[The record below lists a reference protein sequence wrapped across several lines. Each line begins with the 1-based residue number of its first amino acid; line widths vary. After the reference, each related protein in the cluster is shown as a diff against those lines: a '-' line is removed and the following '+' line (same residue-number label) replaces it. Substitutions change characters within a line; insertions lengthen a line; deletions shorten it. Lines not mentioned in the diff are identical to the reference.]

1 MLTTVKHRNILLAC
15 ALRQPRHD
23 APMSNTPTLNFF
35 GTDGIRG
42 KAGLS
47 PMTPDLLLSF
57 AQAIAAELPRGAH
70 RPIIVIGKDTRLSGY
85 MVEPALVSGFIAQ
98 GCDVLLVGPIPT
110 PGIAHLVQSL
120 RADLGVMISASH
132 NPFEDNGVKLF
143 GADGYKLTYDVQAK
157 IEARVEKRDWPTGI
171 TGAQLGRARRI
182 DDAPGRYIES
192 LKATFPRGLRLDGL
206 KVVVDCA
213 NGAAYKIAPT
223 VLWEL
228 GAEVVPLAVEPNGQ
242 NINKNCG
249 STAPAALQ
257 QAVVVHQAHLGIALD
272 GDADRVILVDDTGAL
287 VDGDFILAAIARLW
301 QEEEREVGGEIV
313 GTVMCNTGLEKYIAS
328 LGLTFHRTAV
338 GDHHVIDRLRA
349 TGAKIG
355 GEPSGHIILPDYST
369 TGDGI
374 LAALQVLALLKKA
387 GQPAHKVLRVFTPY
401 PSKLINVRVA
411 DVNAALAS
419 PAALAAQQA
428 ATTALAGRGRLLVR
442 RSGTEPLVRVYVEA
456 ETAALVD
463 EIIAP
468 VAAAFS

>member
-1 MLTTVKHRNILLAC
+1 MT
-15 ALRQPRHD
+15 
-23 APMSNTPTLNFF
+23 NTPALHFF

-132 NPFEDNGVKLF
+132 NPFDDNGVKLF
-143 GADGYKLTYDVQAK
+143 GADGYKLTYDVQAR

-171 TGAQLGRARRI
+171 TGNNLGRARRI

-228 GAEVVPLAVEPNGQ
+228 GAEVVPLAVEPNGT

-249 STAPAALQ
+249 STSPGALQ
-257 QAVVVHQAHLGIALD
+257 QAVAVHQAHLGIALD

-301 QEEEREVGGEIV
+301 QEEGRAIGDEIV
-313 GTVMCNTGLEKYIAS
+313 GTVMCNTGLQKYIEG
-328 LGLTFHRTAV
+328 LGLKFHRTPV
-338 GDHHVIDRLRA
+338 GDHHVIDRLRT

-355 GEPSGHIILPDYST
+355 GESSGHIILPDYGT
-369 TGDGI
+369 TGDGL

-387 GQPAHKVLRVFTPY
+387 NQPAHKVLRAYKPY

-411 DVNAALAS
+411 DVHAALAS
-419 PAALAAQQA
+419 DTAKMAEDVALK
-428 ATTALAGRGRLLVR
+428 TLGTRGRILVR

-456 ETAALVD
+456 ETAGLVD
-463 EIIAP
+463 EIITP
-468 VAAAFS
+468 LAAAFS